1 MIKVIPKAVGRKAAF
16 KSLVL
21 FWPFNPKLNIKTIY
35 RKLCTVHFQFHEKNC
50 ICFRFQ
56 ILFQTGCLFKKV
68 SRSIMDDLP
77 PLFLVK
83 NLGFN
88 STQEEFCHCQHMW
101 GFFQFHEKK
110 IQLTLKW
117 KFGKVFCYMVGLL
130 SMLVMTS
137 HSSFLVTKEKI
148 RKSRLVLENN
158 WCDKRTSV

>member
-1 MIKVIPKAVGRKAAF
+1 MRNVQVNFREIKKVSDF
-16 KSLVL
+16 TEKS
-21 FWPFNPKLNIKTIY
+21 IY
-35 RKLCTVHFQFHEKNC
+35 
-50 ICFRFQ
+50 RFQ

-110 IQLTLKW
+110 NSID
-117 KFGKVFCYMVGLL
+117 FEMKV
-130 SMLVMTS
+130 
-137 HSSFLVTKEKI
+137 
-148 RKSRLVLENN
+148 
-158 WCDKRTSV
+158 W